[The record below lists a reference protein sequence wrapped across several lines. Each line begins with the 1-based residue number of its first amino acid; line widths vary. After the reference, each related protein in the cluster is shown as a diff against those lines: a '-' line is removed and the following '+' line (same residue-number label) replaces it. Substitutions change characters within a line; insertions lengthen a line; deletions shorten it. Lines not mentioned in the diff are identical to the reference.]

1 MQSVSPPGTAPIR
14 TLLDDDALGGAG
26 APALSDD
33 LAIALYEHMVLARII
48 DEQLVGRTGDRS
60 PSHHASALGEEATI
74 VGAAAAMRDDDWI
87 FLGSSDFAAALWRGM
102 PLRSYA
108 HHVFGKGVGPGPG
121 RDAPGPPFW
130 RPARVASA
138 SPLPGARIAH
148 AVGVAWAARLRRSDV
163 AALVLFGGRATSSND
178 FHAGLNFAGVHRAP
192 VIAVCRH
199 AVADPSIGASRPR
212 PTSGLAVKA
221 VAYGLPGVRV
231 DGGDILAVWS
241 AVHEARA
248 RAAAGQG
255 GTLIEAV
262 TLPPRDGESR
272 DAWAE
277 RDPIARARR
286 VLEARR
292 VWSSERDR
300 QLWDDVRADVECAF
314 AEAVEAPGPAGEAL
328 FDHVYAALPAHLRDA
343 RARMASHPGGG
354 RS

>member
-14 TLLDDDALGGAG
+14 TLLDDGALGGAV
-26 APALSDD
+26 ARAISDD
-33 LAIALYEHMVLARII
+33 LAVALYEHMVVARIT
-48 DEQLVGRTGDRS
+48 DEQLIARPGDRS
-60 PSHHASALGEEATI
+60 PGHHASALGEEATV
-74 VGAAAAMRDDDWI
+74 VGAAAAMGDDDWI
-87 FLGSSDFAAALWRGM
+87 FLGPSDFAAALWRGM

-108 HHVFGKGVGPGPG
+108 RHVFGKVAGPGPG

-130 RPARVASA
+130 KPARVASA

-163 AALVLFGGRATSSND
+163 AALVLFGGSATSSND
-178 FHAGLNFAGVHRAP
+178 FHAALNFAGVHRAP
-192 VIAVCRH
+192 VVAVCRH
-199 AVADPSIGASRPR
+199 GVAGPSIRASRPEAA
-212 PTSGLAVKA
+212 SGVAIKA
-221 VAYGLPGVRV
+221 VAYGLAGVRV
-231 DGGDILAVWS
+231 DGGDVLAVWN
-241 AVHEARA
+241 AVQEARA

-262 TLPPRDGESR
+262 TPPPRDGESR
-272 DAWAE
+272 EAWEE

-286 VLEARR
+286 VLEARH

-300 QLWDDVRADVECAF
+300 QLRDDVRADVDRAL
-314 AEAVEAPGPAGEAL
+314 AEAVEAPGPAGETL

-343 RARMASHPGGG
+343 RDRMAFRLGGD